1 MTKPHEKAAHSIL
14 PATGK
19 DIVSSLSRRQAF
31 PVPVDSVEVRQTHI
45 SEVFLG
51 DDVVYKVKKPVKL
64 PFLDFSTVELRHHF
78 CKEEVRINSPWAPG
92 IYLGV
97 VPITNDTD
105 GYRFEGDGPVVDWAV
120 KMNRLP
126 ESVTLRSR
134 LNRGELSKRDCERV
148 ARRIAEIHGTSTP
161 ASGDDASNAV
171 RTFRSQ
177 LNDNWQ
183 FAEQLPGGIVDRHVL
198 ERIRSLS
205 DKWLDCCG
213 DLLLTRAG
221 QSLVRDV
228 HGDLRLEHVF
238 YFPESSP
245 PGDIVIL
252 DGIEFDPGLRL
263 IDVVADIA
271 FMTMELSFVG
281 RRDLAEAFADAYFTA
296 SGDSTGQDVVPLFA
310 AYRSA
315 VRAKVAAILA
325 TESEVPEVDRSKGL
339 ARSRSHWL
347 WCLSELETP
356 GRRPALVLVSG
367 LPGTGKTTL
376 ARSMAERAHFEVIRS
391 DVVRKE
397 IFTVEVPELTGS
409 LYTSDRTQRIYDE
422 CLERAR
428 RLLEAGERVIVD
440 ATFQRDEDRLS
451 FLQLAIDCGS
461 RAVWLE
467 CTAPAEVTKQ
477 RIETRHG
484 DASDADWSVYQLV
497 SSRWQPASEQTERF
511 HQRIETGL
519 SGESASDAAMIVLRQ
534 SGIVDCSK

>member
-1 MTKPHEKAAHSIL
+1 MTKPDEDTTPSNL
-14 PATGK
+14 PAAGA
-19 DIVSSLSRRQAF
+19 DIVSSLSRKQSF
-31 PVPVDSVEVRQTHI
+31 PVSVDSVEVRQTHI

-51 DDVVYKVKKPVKL
+51 DNVVYKVKKPVKL
-64 PFLDFSTVELRHHF
+64 PFLDFSTVELRHHY
-78 CKEEVRINSPWAPG
+78 CEEEVRINSPWAPG

-97 VPITNDTD
+97 VPITTDPD
-105 GYRFEGDGPVVDWAV
+105 GYRFEGDGPVADWAV
-120 KMNRLP
+120 KMRRLP

-134 LNRGELSKRDCERV
+134 LTRGELTKYDCERV
-148 ARRIAEIHGTSTP
+148 ARRIAEIHRTSTP
-161 ASGDDASNAV
+161 ASGHDAANAV
-171 RTFRSQ
+171 TTFRSQ

-183 FAEQLPGGIVDRHVL
+183 FAEQLPGGIVDHEVM

-205 DKWLDCCG
+205 DQWLDRCG
-213 DLLLTRAG
+213 DLLLQRAKQG
-221 QSLVRDV
+221 LVRDV

-263 IDVVADIA
+263 IDVLADIA
-271 FMTMELSFVG
+271 FMTMELSFLG

-296 SGDSTGQDVVPLFA
+296 SGDSTGRDVLPLFA

-325 TESEVPEVDRSKGL
+325 TESEVPEVDRNKGL

-347 WCLSELETP
+347 WCLSEMETP

-367 LPGTGKTTL
+367 LPGTGKSTL
-376 ARSMAERAHFEVIRS
+376 ARSLAEKAHFEVIRS
-391 DVVRKE
+391 DVIRKE
-397 IFTVEVPELTGS
+397 IFTAESSEPSGS

-422 CLERAR
+422 CLQRAR
-428 RLLEAGERVIVD
+428 RLLQAGKRVIID
-440 ATFQRDEDRLS
+440 ATFQRDQDRQT

-461 RAVWLE
+461 RAIWLE
-467 CTAPAEVTKQ
+467 CTAPAEITRQ
-477 RIETRHG
+477 RIDARHG

-497 SSRWQPASEQTERF
+497 SSRWQPSSELTERF
-511 HQRIETGL
+511 HQQIETGS
-519 SGESASDAAMIVLRQ
+519 SGESACNAAMIVLTQ
-534 SGIVDCSK
+534 SGIVD

>member
-1 MTKPHEKAAHSIL
+1 MTKPDENTTPSNL
-14 PATGK
+14 PAAGA
-19 DIVSSLSRRQAF
+19 DIVSSLSRKQSF
-31 PVPVDSVEVRQTHI
+31 PVSVDSVEVRQTHI

-51 DDVVYKVKKPVKL
+51 DNVVYKVKKPVKL

-78 CKEEVRINSPWAPG
+78 CEEEVRINSPWAPG

-97 VPITNDTD
+97 VPITTDPD
-105 GYRFEGDGPVVDWAV
+105 GYRFEGDGPVADWAV
-120 KMNRLP
+120 KMRRLP

-134 LNRGELSKRDCERV
+134 LTRGELTKHDCERV
-148 ARRIAEIHGTSTP
+148 ARRIAEIHRTSTP
-161 ASGDDASNAV
+161 ASGHDAANAV
-171 RTFRSQ
+171 TTFRSQ

-183 FAEQLPGGIVDRHVL
+183 FAEQLPGGIVDREVM

-205 DKWLDCCG
+205 DQWLDRCG
-213 DLLLTRAG
+213 DLLLQRAKQG
-221 QSLVRDV
+221 LVRDV

-245 PGDIVIL
+245 PADIVIL

-271 FMTMELSFVG
+271 FMTMELSYVG
-281 RRDLAEAFADAYFTA
+281 RRDLAEAFADAYFTE
-296 SGDSTGQDVVPLFA
+296 SGDSTGRDVLPLFA

-325 TESEVPEVDRSKGL
+325 TESEVPEVDRNKGL

-347 WCLSELETP
+347 WCFSELETP

-367 LPGTGKTTL
+367 LPGTGKSTL
-376 ARSMAERAHFEVIRS
+376 ARSLAEKANFEVIRS
-391 DVVRKE
+391 DVIRKE
-397 IFTVEVPELTGS
+397 IFTAENSEQSGS

-422 CLERAR
+422 CLQRAR
-428 RLLEAGERVIVD
+428 RLLQAGKRVIID
-440 ATFQRDEDRLS
+440 ATFQRDQDRQA

-461 RAVWLE
+461 RAIWLE
-467 CTAPAEVTKQ
+467 CTAPAEITRQ
-477 RIETRHG
+477 RIDARHG

-511 HQRIETGL
+511 HQQIETGS
-519 SGESASDAAMIVLRQ
+519 SGESACNAAMIILTQ
-534 SGIVDCSK
+534 SGIVD